1 MKKIILIISFL
12 AYIITIE
19 AQDIARNNIYLE
31 LGGPAYLYS
40 VNYEYLLSNNK
51 DINFPIRIG
60 VFYNSPNEYFGF
72 ANYGIP
78 LSISIIKK
86 MSGNSTMYFELK
98 ALVTIAYYK
107 KSNTMGHGQA
117 FTYYTTRQY
126 TPGVSFGI
134 RRQPAKGGFY
144 YHLNMQISYDKEL
157 SKKIIIWPALG
168 IGLTF

>member
-40 VNYEYLLSNNK
+40 VNYEHLLSNNK

-60 VFYNSPNEYFGF
+60 AFFNSIDGSSDF

-98 ALVTIAYYK
+98 A
-107 KSNTMGHGQA
+107 SNTFAFHTKYRSWGAGHGG
-117 FTYYTTRQY
+117 YSYTTLQFV
-126 TPGVSFGI
+126 PSLSFGI

>member
-40 VNYEYLLSNNK
+40 VNYEHLLSNNK

-60 VFYNSPNEYFGF
+60 VFFNSIDVSSDF

-78 LSISIIKK
+78 LSISLIKK
-86 MSGNSTMYFELK
+86 IAGNSKMYFELK

-168 IGLTF
+168 IGLTI